1 MMKRESLLS
10 SLKGLSKDV
19 YSREELLPEM
29 DQLEKEM
36 AQIVFEDGLD
46 IPAEYVHMTYIMKHL
61 HEMNN
66 EAGNVANQ
74 ELKKLSRL
82 ASIFSNHVRA
92 QQSGI
97 TGEDRVEQYLGYM
110 KSNHVVLRNLQLSD
124 GVHNTEVDFLVLKQG
139 VATIVEVKNS
149 KRDIY
154 IDEAGDM
161 YKIGRYE
168 NFDSHL
174 GTKMDFR
181 AEVIK
186 QLLKDAGFENMKIEK
201 VVVFTNNRIQVQ
213 KDYRGFRVCFLSRLP
228 HLIDDFY
235 GTGVI
240 QFTKHLQQMADFI
253 QSKDLNEYYPFDMDV
268 REFKG
273 VFVDAYLKIKG
284 YDQPKPIEDGLFT
297 RVRVFMNSLFNM
309 PNTQHVSYLK

>member
-46 IPAEYVHMTYIMKHL
+46 IPAEYVHKSYIMKHL

-66 EAGNVANQ
+66 VAGNVADQ
-74 ELKKLSRL
+74 ELKRLSRL

-97 TGEDRVEQYLGYM
+97 TGEDRVEQYLDYM

-124 GVHNTEVDFLVLKQG
+124 GVHNTEIDFLVLKQG

-154 IDEAGDM
+154 IDEVGDM

-174 GTKMDFR
+174 GAKMDFR

-240 QFTKHLQQMADFI
+240 QFTKHLQQIADFI
-253 QSKDLNEYYPFDMDV
+253 QSKDLNEYYPFDVDV
-268 REFKG
+268 QEFKEA
-273 VFVDAYLKIKG
+273 FVDAYLKIKG

-309 PNTQHVSYLK
+309 HSTQHVSL

>member
-1 MMKRESLLS
+1 MKRESLLS

-29 DQLEKEM
+29 VQLEKEM

-46 IPAEYVHMTYIMKHL
+46 IPAEYVHMSYIMKHL

-66 EAGNVANQ
+66 VAGNVADQ
-74 ELKKLSRL
+74 ELKRLSRL

-97 TGEDRVEQYLGYM
+97 TGEDRVEQYLDYM

-124 GVHNTEVDFLVLKQG
+124 GVHNTEIDFLVLKQG

-154 IDEAGDM
+154 IDAAGDM

-174 GTKMDFR
+174 GAKMDFR

-240 QFTKHLQQMADFI
+240 QFTKHLQQIADFI

-268 REFKG
+268 QEFKEA
-273 VFVDAYLKIKG
+273 FVDAYLKIKG

-309 PNTQHVSYLK
+309 HSTQHVSL

>member
-1 MMKRESLLS
+1 MKRESLLS

-46 IPAEYVHMTYIMKHL
+46 IPAEYVHMSYIMKHL

-66 EAGNVANQ
+66 VAGNVADQ

-124 GVHNTEVDFLVLKQG
+124 GVHNTEIDFLVLKQG

-154 IDEAGDM
+154 IDAAGDM

-174 GTKMDFR
+174 GAKMDFR

-240 QFTKHLQQMADFI
+240 QFTKHLQQIADFF
-253 QSKDLNEYYPFDMDV
+253 QSKDLNEYYPFDMDIQD
-268 REFKG
+268 FKEA
-273 VFVDAYLKIKG
+273 FVDAYLKIKG
-284 YDQPKPIEDGLFT
+284 YDQPKPVEDGLFT

-309 PNTQHVSYLK
+309 HSTQHVSL

>member
-1 MMKRESLLS
+1 MMIRESLLS

-19 YSREELLPEM
+19 YSRGELLPEM

-46 IPAEYVHMTYIMKHL
+46 IPAEYVHMSYIMKHL

-66 EAGNVANQ
+66 AAGNVADQ
-74 ELKKLSRL
+74 ELKRLSRL
-82 ASIFSNHVRA
+82 ASIFSNHVRT

-97 TGEDRVEQYLGYM
+97 TGEDRVEQYLDYM

-124 GVHNTEVDFLVLKQG
+124 GVHNTEIDFLVLKQG

-154 IDEAGDM
+154 IDEVGDM

-174 GTKMDFR
+174 GAKMDFR

-186 QLLKDAGFENMKIEK
+186 QLQKDAGFENMKIEK

-240 QFTKHLQQMADFI
+240 QFTKHLQQIADFI
-253 QSKDLNEYYPFDMDV
+253 QSKDLNEYYPFDMDIQ
-268 REFKG
+268 EFKEA
-273 VFVDAYLKIKG
+273 FVDAYLKIKG

-309 PNTQHVSYLK
+309 HSTQHVSL

>member
-1 MMKRESLLS
+1 MKRESLLS

-29 DQLEKEM
+29 VQLEKEM

-46 IPAEYVHMTYIMKHL
+46 IPAEYVHMSYIMKHL

-66 EAGNVANQ
+66 VAGNVADQ
-74 ELKKLSRL
+74 ELKRLSRL

-97 TGEDRVEQYLGYM
+97 TGEDRVEQYLDYM

-124 GVHNTEVDFLVLKQG
+124 GVHNTEIDFLVLKQG

-154 IDEAGDM
+154 IDAAGDM

-174 GTKMDFR
+174 GAKMDFR

-186 QLLKDAGFENMKIEK
+186 KLIKDAGFENMKIEK

-240 QFTKHLQQMADFI
+240 QFTKHLQQIADFI

-268 REFKG
+268 QEFKEA
-273 VFVDAYLKIKG
+273 FVDAYLKIKG

-309 PNTQHVSYLK
+309 HSTQHVSL

>member
-29 DQLEKEM
+29 NQLEKEM

-46 IPAEYVHMTYIMKHL
+46 IPAEYVHMSYIMKHL

-66 EAGNVANQ
+66 VAGNVADQ
-74 ELKKLSRL
+74 ELKRLSRL

-97 TGEDRVEQYLGYM
+97 TGEDRVEQYLDYM

-124 GVHNTEVDFLVLKQG
+124 GVHNTEIDFLVLKQG

-154 IDEAGDM
+154 IDAAGDM

-174 GTKMDFR
+174 GAKMDFR

-240 QFTKHLQQMADFI
+240 QFTKHLQQIADFI

-268 REFKG
+268 QEFKE

-284 YDQPKPIEDGLFT
+284 YDQSVEDGLFT
-297 RVRVFMNSLFNM
+297 RFRTVIHSLFNM
-309 PNTQHVSYLK
+309 PTTQHVSY

>member
-1 MMKRESLLS
+1 MMIRESLLS

-46 IPAEYVHMTYIMKHL
+46 IPAEYVHMSYIMKHL

-66 EAGNVANQ
+66 AAGNVADQ
-74 ELKKLSRL
+74 ELKRLSRL

-97 TGEDRVEQYLGYM
+97 TGEDRVEQYLDYM

-124 GVHNTEVDFLVLKQG
+124 GVHNTEIDFLVLKQG

-154 IDEAGDM
+154 IDEVGDM

-174 GTKMDFR
+174 GAKMDFR

-240 QFTKHLQQMADFI
+240 QFTKHLQQIADFI
-253 QSKDLNEYYPFDMDV
+253 QSKDLNEYYPFDMDIQ
-268 REFKG
+268 EFKEA
-273 VFVDAYLKIKG
+273 FVDAYLKIKG

-309 PNTQHVSYLK
+309 HSTQHVSL

>member
-1 MMKRESLLS
+1 MKRESLLS

-46 IPAEYVHMTYIMKHL
+46 IPAEYVHMSYIMKHL

-66 EAGNVANQ
+66 VAGNVADQ
-74 ELKKLSRL
+74 ELKRLSRL

-97 TGEDRVEQYLGYM
+97 TGEDRVEQYLDYM
-110 KSNHVVLRNLQLSD
+110 KANHVVLRNLQLSD
-124 GVHNTEVDFLVLKQG
+124 GVHNTEIDFLVLKQG

-154 IDEAGDM
+154 IDEVGDM

-174 GTKMDFR
+174 GAKMDFR

-240 QFTKHLQQMADFI
+240 QFTKHLQQIADFI
-253 QSKDLNEYYPFDMDV
+253 QSKDLNEYYPFDVDV
-268 REFKG
+268 QEFKEA
-273 VFVDAYLKIKG
+273 FVDAYLKIKG

-309 PNTQHVSYLK
+309 HSTQHVSL

>member
-10 SLKGLSKDV
+10 SLKGLSKDD

-29 DQLEKEM
+29 VQLEKEM

-46 IPAEYVHMTYIMKHL
+46 IPAEYVHMSYIMKHL

-66 EAGNVANQ
+66 VAGNVADQ
-74 ELKKLSRL
+74 ELKRLSRL

-97 TGEDRVEQYLGYM
+97 TGEDRVEQYLDYM

-124 GVHNTEVDFLVLKQG
+124 GVHNTEIDFLVLKQG

-154 IDEAGDM
+154 IDEVGDM

-174 GTKMDFR
+174 GAKMDFR

-240 QFTKHLQQMADFI
+240 QFTKHLQQIADFI

-268 REFKG
+268 QEFKEA
-273 VFVDAYLKIKG
+273 FVDAYLKIKG

-309 PNTQHVSYLK
+309 HSTQHVSL

>member
-29 DQLEKEM
+29 VQLEKEM

-46 IPAEYVHMTYIMKHL
+46 IPAEYVHMSYIMKQL

-66 EAGNVANQ
+66 VAGNVADQ
-74 ELKKLSRL
+74 ELKRLSRL

-97 TGEDRVEQYLGYM
+97 TGEDRVEQYLDYM

-124 GVHNTEVDFLVLKQG
+124 GVHNTEIDFLVLKQG

-154 IDEAGDM
+154 IDAAGDM

-174 GTKMDFR
+174 GAKMDFR

-240 QFTKHLQQMADFI
+240 QFTKHLQQIADFI

-268 REFKG
+268 QEFKEA
-273 VFVDAYLKIKG
+273 FVDAYLKIKG

-309 PNTQHVSYLK
+309 HSTQHVSL

>member
-29 DQLEKEM
+29 NQLEKEM

-46 IPAEYVHMTYIMKHL
+46 IPAEYVHMSYIMKHL

-66 EAGNVANQ
+66 VAGNVADQ
-74 ELKKLSRL
+74 ELKRLSRL

-97 TGEDRVEQYLGYM
+97 TGEDRVEQYLDYM

-124 GVHNTEVDFLVLKQG
+124 GVHNTEIDFLVLKQG

-154 IDEAGDM
+154 IDAAGDM

-174 GTKMDFR
+174 GAKMDFR

-186 QLLKDAGFENMKIEK
+186 QLLKDAGFENIKIEK

-240 QFTKHLQQMADFI
+240 QFTKHLQQIADFI

-268 REFKG
+268 QEFKE

-284 YDQPKPIEDGLFT
+284 YDQSVEDGLFT
-297 RVRVFMNSLFNM
+297 RFRTVIHSLFNM
-309 PNTQHVSYLK
+309 PTTQHVSY

>member
-29 DQLEKEM
+29 VQLEKEM

-46 IPAEYVHMTYIMKHL
+46 IPAEYVHMSYIMKHL

-66 EAGNVANQ
+66 VAGNVADQ
-74 ELKKLSRL
+74 ELKRLSRL

-97 TGEDRVEQYLGYM
+97 TGEDRVEQYLDYM

-124 GVHNTEVDFLVLKQG
+124 GVHNTEIDFLVLKQG

-154 IDEAGDM
+154 IDAAGDM
-161 YKIGRYE
+161 YKIGRYK

-174 GTKMDFR
+174 GAKMDFR

-240 QFTKHLQQMADFI
+240 QFTKHLQQIADFI

-268 REFKG
+268 QEFKEA
-273 VFVDAYLKIKG
+273 FVDAYLKIKG

-309 PNTQHVSYLK
+309 HSTQHVSL

>member
-1 MMKRESLLS
+1 MKRESLLS

-19 YSREELLPEM
+19 YSRKELLPEM

-46 IPAEYVHMTYIMKHL
+46 IPAEYVHMSYIMKHL

-66 EAGNVANQ
+66 VAGNVADQ
-74 ELKKLSRL
+74 ELKRLSRL

-97 TGEDRVEQYLGYM
+97 TGEDRVEQYLDYM

-124 GVHNTEVDFLVLKQG
+124 GVHNTEIDFLVLKQG

-154 IDEAGDM
+154 IDEVGDM

-168 NFDSHL
+168 NYDSHL
-174 GTKMDFR
+174 GAKMDFR

-186 QLLKDAGFENMKIEK
+186 KLLKDAGFENMKIEK
-201 VVVFTNNRIQVQ
+201 VVVFTNNRIQIK
-213 KDYRGFRVCFLSRLP
+213 KDYQGFRVCFLSRLP

-240 QFTKHLQQMADFI
+240 QFTKHLQQIADFI

-268 REFKG
+268 QEFKEA
-273 VFVDAYLKIKG
+273 FVDAYLKIKG

-309 PNTQHVSYLK
+309 HSTQHVSL

>member
-10 SLKGLSKDV
+10 SLKGLNKDV

-66 EAGNVANQ
+66 EARNVVDQ

-124 GVHNTEVDFLVLKQG
+124 GVHNTEIDFLVLKQG

-240 QFTKHLQQMADFI
+240 QFTKHLQQIADFI

-268 REFKG
+268 QEFKES
-273 VFVDAYLKIKG
+273 FVDAYLKIKG
-284 YDQPKPIEDGLFT
+284 YDQPKPIEEGLFT

-309 PNTQHVSYLK
+309 PNTQHVSL

>member
-1 MMKRESLLS
+1 MKRESLLS

-29 DQLEKEM
+29 VQLEKEM

-46 IPAEYVHMTYIMKHL
+46 IPAEYVHMSYIMKHL

-66 EAGNVANQ
+66 VAVNVADQ
-74 ELKKLSRL
+74 ELKRLSRL

-97 TGEDRVEQYLGYM
+97 TGEDRVEQYLDYM

-124 GVHNTEVDFLVLKQG
+124 GVHNTEIDFLVLKQG

-154 IDEAGDM
+154 IDAAGDM

-174 GTKMDFR
+174 GAKMDFR

-240 QFTKHLQQMADFI
+240 QFTKHLQQIADFI

-268 REFKG
+268 QEFKEA
-273 VFVDAYLKIKG
+273 FVDAYLKIKG

-309 PNTQHVSYLK
+309 HSTQHVSL

>member
-1 MMKRESLLS
+1 MKRESLLS

-29 DQLEKEM
+29 NQLEKEM

-46 IPAEYVHMTYIMKHL
+46 IPAEYVHMSYIMKHL

-66 EAGNVANQ
+66 VAGNVADQ
-74 ELKKLSRL
+74 ELKRLSRL

-97 TGEDRVEQYLGYM
+97 TGEDRVEQYLDYM

-124 GVHNTEVDFLVLKQG
+124 GVHNTEIDFLVLKQG

-154 IDEAGDM
+154 IDEVGDM

-174 GTKMDFR
+174 GAKMDFR

-240 QFTKHLQQMADFI
+240 QFTKHLQQIADFI

-268 REFKG
+268 QEFKEA
-273 VFVDAYLKIKG
+273 FVDAYLKIKG

-309 PNTQHVSYLK
+309 HSTQHVSL

>member
-29 DQLEKEM
+29 NQLEKEM

-46 IPAEYVHMTYIMKHL
+46 IPAEYVHMSYIMKHL

-66 EAGNVANQ
+66 VAGNVADQ
-74 ELKKLSRL
+74 ELKRLSRL

-97 TGEDRVEQYLGYM
+97 TGEDRVEQYLDYM

-124 GVHNTEVDFLVLKQG
+124 GVHNTEIDFLVLKQG

-154 IDEAGDM
+154 IDEVGDM

-174 GTKMDFR
+174 GAKMDFR

-240 QFTKHLQQMADFI
+240 QFTKHLQQIADFI

-268 REFKG
+268 QEFKEA
-273 VFVDAYLKIKG
+273 FVDAYLKIKG

-309 PNTQHVSYLK
+309 HSTQHVSL

>member
-29 DQLEKEM
+29 VQLEKEM

-46 IPAEYVHMTYIMKHL
+46 IPAEYVHMSYIMKHL

-66 EAGNVANQ
+66 VAGNVADQ
-74 ELKKLSRL
+74 ELKRLSRL

-97 TGEDRVEQYLGYM
+97 TGEDRVEQYLDYM

-124 GVHNTEVDFLVLKQG
+124 GVHNTEIDFLVLKQG

-154 IDEAGDM
+154 IDAAGDM

-174 GTKMDFR
+174 GAKMDFR

-240 QFTKHLQQMADFI
+240 QFTKHLQQIADFI

-268 REFKG
+268 QEFKEA
-273 VFVDAYLKIKG
+273 FVDAYLKIKG

-309 PNTQHVSYLK
+309 HSTQHVSL

>member
-1 MMKRESLLS
+1 MTKRESLLS

-46 IPAEYVHMTYIMKHL
+46 IPAEYVHMSYIMKHL

-66 EAGNVANQ
+66 AAGNVADQ
-74 ELKKLSRL
+74 ELKRLSRL

-97 TGEDRVEQYLGYM
+97 TGEDRVEQYLDYM

-124 GVHNTEVDFLVLKQG
+124 GVHNTEIDFLVLKQG

-154 IDEAGDM
+154 IDEVGDM

-174 GTKMDFR
+174 GAKMDFR

-240 QFTKHLQQMADFI
+240 QFTKHLQQIADFI
-253 QSKDLNEYYPFDMDV
+253 QSKDLNEYYPFDMDIQ
-268 REFKG
+268 EFKEA
-273 VFVDAYLKIKG
+273 FVDAYLKIKG

-309 PNTQHVSYLK
+309 HSTQHVSL

>member
-1 MMKRESLLS
+1 MIRESLLS

-46 IPAEYVHMTYIMKHL
+46 IPAEYVHMSYIMKHL

-66 EAGNVANQ
+66 AAGNVADQ
-74 ELKKLSRL
+74 ELKRLSRL

-97 TGEDRVEQYLGYM
+97 TGEDRVEQYLDYM

-124 GVHNTEVDFLVLKQG
+124 GVHNTEIDFLVLKQG

-154 IDEAGDM
+154 IDEVGDM

-174 GTKMDFR
+174 GAKMDFR

-240 QFTKHLQQMADFI
+240 QFTKHLQQIADFI
-253 QSKDLNEYYPFDMDV
+253 QSKDLNEYYPFDMDIQ
-268 REFKG
+268 EFKEA
-273 VFVDAYLKIKG
+273 FVDAYLKIKG

-309 PNTQHVSYLK
+309 HSTQHVSL

>member
-1 MMKRESLLS
+1 MKRESLLS

-46 IPAEYVHMTYIMKHL
+46 IPAEYVHMSYIMKHL

-66 EAGNVANQ
+66 VAGNVADQ
-74 ELKKLSRL
+74 ELKRLSRL

-97 TGEDRVEQYLGYM
+97 TGEDRVEQYLDYM

-124 GVHNTEVDFLVLKQG
+124 GVHNTEIDFLVLKQG

-154 IDEAGDM
+154 IDEVGDM

-174 GTKMDFR
+174 GAKMDFR

-240 QFTKHLQQMADFI
+240 QFTKHLQQIADFI

-268 REFKG
+268 QEFKET
-273 VFVDAYLKIKG
+273 FVDAYLKIKG

-297 RVRVFMNSLFNM
+297 RVRVFMNNLFNM
-309 PNTQHVSYLK
+309 HSTQHVSL

>member
-29 DQLEKEM
+29 VQLEKEM

-46 IPAEYVHMTYIMKHL
+46 IPAEYVHMSYIMKHL

-66 EAGNVANQ
+66 VAGNVADQ
-74 ELKKLSRL
+74 ELKRLSRL

-97 TGEDRVEQYLGYM
+97 TGEDRVEQYLDYM

-124 GVHNTEVDFLVLKQG
+124 GVHNTEIDFLVLKQG

-154 IDEAGDM
+154 IDEVGDM

-174 GTKMDFR
+174 GAKMDFR

-240 QFTKHLQQMADFI
+240 QFTKHLQQIADFI

-268 REFKG
+268 QEFKEA
-273 VFVDAYLKIKG
+273 FVDAYLKIKG

-309 PNTQHVSYLK
+309 HSTQHVSL

>member
-29 DQLEKEM
+29 DQLEKDM

-46 IPAEYVHMTYIMKHL
+46 IPAEYVHMSYIMKHL

-66 EAGNVANQ
+66 AAGNVADQ
-74 ELKKLSRL
+74 ELKRLSRL

-97 TGEDRVEQYLGYM
+97 TGEDRVEQYLDYM

-124 GVHNTEVDFLVLKQG
+124 GVHNTEIDFLVLKQG

-154 IDEAGDM
+154 IDEVGDM

-174 GTKMDFR
+174 GAKMDFR

-186 QLLKDAGFENMKIEK
+186 KLLKDAGFENMKIEK

-240 QFTKHLQQMADFI
+240 QFTKHLQQIADFI

-268 REFKG
+268 QEFKEA
-273 VFVDAYLKIKG
+273 FVDAYLKIKG

-309 PNTQHVSYLK
+309 PNTQYVSL

>member
-10 SLKGLSKDV
+10 SLKGLNKDV

-66 EAGNVANQ
+66 EARNVADQ

-124 GVHNTEVDFLVLKQG
+124 GVHNTEIDFLVLKQG

-154 IDEAGDM
+154 IDEAGNM

-240 QFTKHLQQMADFI
+240 QFTKHLQQIADFI

-268 REFKG
+268 QEFKES
-273 VFVDAYLKIKG
+273 FVDAYLKIKG
-284 YDQPKPIEDGLFT
+284 YDQPKPIEEGLFT

-309 PNTQHVSYLK
+309 PNT

>member
-1 MMKRESLLS
+1 MSRESLLS

-29 DQLEKEM
+29 DLLEEEM

-46 IPAEYVHMTYIMKHL
+46 IPSEYVHMSYIMKHL
-61 HEMNN
+61 HIMNN
-66 EAGNVANQ
+66 AAGNVADD

-82 ASIFSNHVRA
+82 SNVFSNHVRA
-92 QQSGI
+92 QQSGM
-97 TGEDRVEQYLGYM
+97 TGENKVEQYLGYM

-124 GVHNTEVDFLVLKQG
+124 GIHNTEIDFLVLKQG

-149 KRDIY
+149 RRDVY
-154 IDEAGDM
+154 IDSNGDM
-161 YKIGRYE
+161 YKTGRYE

-174 GTKMDFR
+174 GAKMDFR
-181 AEVIK
+181 AEIIK
-186 QLLKDAGFENMKIEK
+186 QLLKDAGFENMRIEK

-228 HLIDDFY
+228 HLIDDYY

-240 QFTKHLQQMADFI
+240 QFTKHLQQMADYI
-253 QSKDLNEYYPFDMDV
+253 QSKDLNEYYPFEMDV
-268 REFKG
+268 QEFKEA
-273 VFVDAYLKIKG
+273 FVDTYLKIKG
-284 YDQPKPIEDGLFT
+284 YDQPVEDGLFT
-297 RVRVFMNSLFNM
+297 RFRTAIHSLFNM
-309 PNTQHVSYLK
+309 PTTQHVSY

>member
-1 MMKRESLLS
+1 MMIRESLLS

-46 IPAEYVHMTYIMKHL
+46 IPAEYVHMSYIMKHL

-66 EAGNVANQ
+66 VAGNVADQ
-74 ELKKLSRL
+74 ELKRLSRL

-97 TGEDRVEQYLGYM
+97 TGEDRVEQYLDYM

-124 GVHNTEVDFLVLKQG
+124 GVHNTAIHFLVLKQG

-154 IDEAGDM
+154 IDEVGDM

-174 GTKMDFR
+174 GAKMDFR

-240 QFTKHLQQMADFI
+240 QFTKHLQQIADFI

-268 REFKG
+268 QEFKEA
-273 VFVDAYLKIKG
+273 FVDAYLKIKG

-309 PNTQHVSYLK
+309 HSTQHVSL

>member
-1 MMKRESLLS
+1 MKRESLLS

-29 DQLEKEM
+29 VQLEKEM

-46 IPAEYVHMTYIMKHL
+46 IPAEYVHMSYIMKHL

-66 EAGNVANQ
+66 VAGNVADQ
-74 ELKKLSRL
+74 ELKRLSRL

-97 TGEDRVEQYLGYM
+97 TGEDRVEQYLDYM

-124 GVHNTEVDFLVLKQG
+124 GVHNTEIDFLVLKQG

-154 IDEAGDM
+154 IDAAGDM

-174 GTKMDFR
+174 GEKMDFR

-240 QFTKHLQQMADFI
+240 QFTKHLQQIADFI

-268 REFKG
+268 QEFKEA
-273 VFVDAYLKIKG
+273 FVDAYLKIKG

-309 PNTQHVSYLK
+309 HSTQHVSL